1 MKKYLHL
8 TSQLIDEFDSVKLEL
23 IPREE
28 NSVADE
34 IARLASIKDA
44 SAMAALLME
53 VQTIPSI
60 YGLQALSI
68 QRPSNWME
76 PILSYIREGQLLS
89 NLSEV
94 KKVRVQAARFTVLNG
109 ELYKRGFSMPYLKC
123 LTLDEATY
131 VL

>member
-23 IPREE
+23 ILREE

-34 IARLASIKDA
+34 IARLASTEDA
-44 SAMAALLME
+44 SAMAGLLME

-68 QRPSNWME
+68 Q
-76 PILSYIREGQLLS
+76 
-89 NLSEV
+89 
-94 KKVRVQAARFTVLNG
+94 
-109 ELYKRGFSMPYLKC
+109 
-123 LTLDEATY
+123 
-131 VL
+131 